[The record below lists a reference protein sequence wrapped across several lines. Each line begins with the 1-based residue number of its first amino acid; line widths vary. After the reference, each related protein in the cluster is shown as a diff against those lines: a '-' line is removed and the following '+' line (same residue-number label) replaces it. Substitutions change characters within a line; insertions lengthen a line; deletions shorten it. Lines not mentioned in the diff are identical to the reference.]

1 MLVFNKDNIL
11 IILKELAKRMRKT
24 FRDVDINIY
33 VVGGASLTLLCDFRE
48 STFDIDVAKNCN
60 MDFRDIALTMEEE
73 FDLNHNWINNDF
85 MFSKYFSPKLVN
97 YIERTYTFSNYIHYH
112 FVKPACIAAVKC
124 LALHFTTN
132 DLSDIVNVVLYEDTL
147 DSIVE
152 IFKDLY
158 NREFDADLYQQ
169 IEAICNYMK
178 VHCITDVKNEISR
191 LLKLYNNN
199 IKCMIEDLM

>member
-85 MFSKYFSPKLVN
+85 MFSKYFSPKLIN

-124 LALHFTTN
+124 LALRFTTN

-152 IFKDLY
+152 IVKDLY

>member
-33 VVGGASLTLLCDFRE
+33 VVSGASLTLLCDFRE

-60 MDFRDIALTMEEE
+60 MEFRDIALTMEEE

-85 MFSKYFSPKLVN
+85 MFSKSFSPKLVN

-124 LALHFTTN
+124 LALRFTTN

-158 NREFDADLYQQ
+158 NREFDANLYQQ

-178 VHCITDVKNEISR
+178 VHCIIDVKNEISR

>member
-85 MFSKYFSPKLVN
+85 MFSKSFSPKLVN

-112 FVKPACIAAVKC
+112 FVKQACIAAVK
-124 LALHFTTN
+124 
-132 DLSDIVNVVLYEDTL
+132 
-147 DSIVE
+147 
-152 IFKDLY
+152 
-158 NREFDADLYQQ
+158 
-169 IEAICNYMK
+169 
-178 VHCITDVKNEISR
+178 
-191 LLKLYNNN
+191 
-199 IKCMIEDLM
+199 

>member
-11 IILKELAKRMRKT
+11 IILKELAKRLRKT
-24 FRDVDINIY
+24 FRGVDINIY
-33 VVGGASLTLLCDFRE
+33 VVDGASLTLLCDFRE

-85 MFSKYFSPKLVN
+85 MFSKSFSPKLVN

-112 FVKPACIAAVKC
+112 FVKPACIAAMKC
-124 LALHFTTN
+124 LALRFTAN

-199 IKCMIEDLM
+199 IKFMIEDLM

>member
-33 VVGGASLTLLCDFRE
+33 VVGGDSLILLCDFRE

-60 MDFRDIALTMEEE
+60 MEFRDIALTMEEE

-85 MFSKYFSPKLVN
+85 VFSKSFSPKLVN

-124 LALHFTTN
+124 LALRFTTN

-158 NREFDADLYQQ
+158 NREFDANLYQQ

-191 LLKLYNNN
+191 LLKLYDNN

>member
-73 FDLNHNWINNDF
+73 FDLNHNWINNDY
-85 MFSKYFSPKLVN
+85 MYSKSFSPKLVN

-112 FVKPACIAAVKC
+112 FVKPACIAAMKC
-124 LALHFTTN
+124 LALRFTTN

-158 NREFDADLYQQ
+158 NREFDADLYQY
-169 IEAICNYMK
+169 CN
-178 VHCITDVKNEISR
+178 
-191 LLKLYNNN
+191 
-199 IKCMIEDLM
+199 

>member
-1 MLVFNKDNIL
+1 MLVFNKDNTL

-33 VVGGASLTLLCDFRE
+33 VVGGDSLTLLCDFRE
-48 STFDIDVAKNCN
+48 STFDIDVVKNCN

-85 MFSKYFSPKLVN
+85 MFSKSFSHKLVN

-112 FVKPACIAAVKC
+112 FVKPACSAAVKC
-124 LALHFTTN
+124 LALRFTAN

-158 NREFDADLYQQ
+158 NREFDANLYQQ

-191 LLKLYNNN
+191 LLKLYDNN
-199 IKCMIEDLM
+199 IKYMIEDLM

>member
-48 STFDIDVAKNCN
+48 STFDIDVVKNCN
-60 MDFRDIALTMEEE
+60 MDFRDIVLTMEEE
-73 FDLNHNWINNDF
+73 FDLNHNWINYDF
-85 MFSKYFSPKLVN
+85 MFSKSFSPKLVN

-124 LALHFTTN
+124 LTLRFTTN

-158 NREFDADLYQQ
+158 DREFDANLYQQ

-178 VHCITDVKNEISR
+178 VHCITDVKNELSR

-199 IKCMIEDLM
+199 IECMIEDLM

>member
-33 VVGGASLTLLCDFRE
+33 VVGGDSLILLCDFRE

-73 FDLNHNWINNDF
+73 FDLNHNWINNDY
-85 MFSKYFSPKLVN
+85 MYSKSFSPKLVN

-124 LALHFTTN
+124 LASRFTTN

-199 IKCMIEDLM
+199 IKCMVEDLM

>member
-33 VVGGASLTLLCDFRE
+33 VVAGASLTLLCDFRE
-48 STFDIDVAKNCN
+48 STFDIDVVKNCN

-85 MFSKYFSPKLVN
+85 MFSKSFSPKLVN

-124 LALHFTTN
+124 LALRFTAN

-158 NREFDADLYQQ
+158 NREFDANLYQQ

>member
-85 MFSKYFSPKLVN
+85 MFSKSFSPKLVN

-124 LALHFTTN
+124 LALRFTTN

-199 IKCMIEDLM
+199 IKFMIEDLM

>member
-1 MLVFNKDNIL
+1 M
-11 IILKELAKRMRKT
+11 
-24 FRDVDINIY
+24 
-33 VVGGASLTLLCDFRE
+33 
-48 STFDIDVAKNCN
+48 
-60 MDFRDIALTMEEE
+60 
-73 FDLNHNWINNDF
+73 
-85 MFSKYFSPKLVN
+85 
-97 YIERTYTFSNYIHYH
+97 
-112 FVKPACIAAVKC
+112 KC
-124 LALHFTTN
+124 LALRFTAN

>member
-1 MLVFNKDNIL
+1 MLVFDKDNIL

-85 MFSKYFSPKLVN
+85 MFSKSFSPKLVN

-124 LALHFTTN
+124 LALRFTAN

>member
-33 VVGGASLTLLCDFRE
+33 VVDGASLTLLCDFRE

-60 MDFRDIALTMEEE
+60 MYFRDIALTMEEE

-85 MFSKYFSPKLVN
+85 MFSKSFSPKLVN

-112 FVKPACIAAVKC
+112 FVKPACIAAMKC
-124 LALHFTTN
+124 LALRFTRN

-199 IKCMIEDLM
+199 IKFMIEDLM

>member
-48 STFDIDVAKNCN
+48 STVDIDVAKNRN

-73 FDLNHNWINNDF
+73 FDLNHNWINNDY
-85 MFSKYFSPKLVN
+85 MYSKSFSPKLVN

-112 FVKPACIAAVKC
+112 FVKPACIAAMKC
-124 LALHFTTN
+124 LALRFTTN

-178 VHCITDVKNEISR
+178 VHCITDVNNELSR

>member
-60 MDFRDIALTMEEE
+60 RDFRDIALTMEEE

-85 MFSKYFSPKLVN
+85 MFSKSFSPKLVN

-124 LALHFTTN
+124 LALRFTTN

-191 LLKLYNNN
+191 LLKLYDNN

>member
-60 MDFRDIALTMEEE
+60 IDFRDIALTMEEE

-85 MFSKYFSPKLVN
+85 MFSKSFSPKLVN
-97 YIERTYTFSNYIHYH
+97 YIERTYTFSNSIHYH

-124 LALHFTTN
+124 LALRFTAN

-158 NREFDADLYQQ
+158 KREFDADLYKQ

-191 LLKLYNNN
+191 LLKLYNTR
-199 IKCMIEDLM
+199 IKFMIEDLM